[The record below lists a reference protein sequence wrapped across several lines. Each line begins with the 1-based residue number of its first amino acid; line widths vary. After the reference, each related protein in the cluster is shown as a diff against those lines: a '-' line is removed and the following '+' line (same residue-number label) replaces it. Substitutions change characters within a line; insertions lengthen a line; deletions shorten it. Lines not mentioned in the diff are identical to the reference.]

1 MQKKKDEKISSLTSE
16 NAAVKEKYDMLLV
29 EHNTLTISNKNV
41 QQDLEKFKLDY
52 SNAVD
57 KLHQMNKARHSLEVK
72 LVDEIE
78 KVK

>member
-1 MQKKKDEKISSLTSE
+1 
-16 NAAVKEKYDMLLV
+16 MLLV
-29 EHNTLTISNKNV
+29 EHNTLTISNQNV

-78 KVK
+78 KVR